1 MLPTQWLLIFELSSS
16 KLARRRGR
24 AQLRKI
30 VIFKDYKGGEA
41 IEAVFPDDGYWYPAK
56 VLKANEDGTFA
67 VKWEDPDGGP
77 EQSDVQPKDMK
88 YPPIP
93 WEKLEV
99 GQKRLG
105 RPTGCFCSRDI
116 N

>member
-1 MLPTQWLLIFELSSS
+1 M
-16 KLARRRGR
+16 
-24 AQLRKI
+24 
-30 VIFKDYKGGEA
+30 GEA
-41 IEAVFPDDGYWYPAK
+41 IEAVFPDDSYWYPAE
-56 VLKANEDGTFA
+56 VIKANEDGTFA

-105 RPTGCFCSRDI
+105 LAVTSWPVLVL
-116 N
+116 